1 VSTVYGSAALGV
13 LLFHVAWLLFVVF
26 GALVTRGR
34 RVFTALHVAAL
45 TWALLVEAGPWPCP
59 LTALEQA
66 LWTRADAEGYSGGF
80 LLHYLDRLIYPGVPE
95 WILTAGAVVVV
106 IANVVVYLQRF
117 WRSRT

>member
-13 LLFHVAWLLFVVF
+13 LLFHVAWLVFVVF

-34 RVFTALHVAAL
+34 RVFTALHLAAL
-45 TWALLVEAGPWPCP
+45 AWALLVEVGPWPCP

-66 LWTRADAEGYSGGF
+66 LWSHADAEGYSGGF

-95 WILTAGAVVVV
+95 WILVAGAAVV
-106 IANVVVYLQRF
+106 ISANSVVYMRRF
-117 WRSRT
+117 RRSRT